1 MDREAVRRIL
11 GACEA
16 ALEAEGPVDLHR
28 LGFWRAVEAVKRHPD
43 WLDEFARRIAS
54 IDRRAF
60 QRQVWI
66 RLPLTPGLSLLAA
79 GAGVGAGLVVGAFGV
94 PAPARG
100 VLLLAGAG
108 ALLATTHD
116 LAHYLVGRA
125 VGIGFTDL
133 YVLKPLRPQP
143 GIKVDYESYLRAP
156 PMARAWMHASGA
168 LVTKLIPFLV
178 IPVALAARAPRW
190 TIAVLL
196 ALGVVQILTDLLLST
211 RSSDWKRVRRE
222 LRHARRQARRPERR
236 DARHRARRPEH
247 RP

>member
-1 MDREAVRRIL
+1 MDRDEVRRIL

-16 ALEAEGPVDLHR
+16 ALEEGPVDLRR
-28 LGFWRAVEAVKRHPD
+28 LGFWRAVEAVKRHPE
-43 WLDEFARRIAS
+43 WLDEFGRRIAV

-66 RLPLTPGLSLLAA
+66 LLPLERGLSLLAV
-79 GAGVGAGLVVGAFGV
+79 GAGVGAGLVVGALEA

-100 VLLLAGAG
+100 ILLLAGAG
-108 ALLATTHD
+108 VLLGTTHD

-125 VGIGFTDL
+125 AGMTFTDL

-156 PMARAWMHASGA
+156 AAARAWMHASGA
-168 LVTKLIPFLV
+168 LVTKLIPFLLL
-178 IPVALAARAPRW
+178 PVAQAARAPRW
-190 TIAVLL
+190 TVLVLL
-196 ALGVVQILTDLLLST
+196 AVGVVQILTDLLLST

-222 LRHARRQARRPERR
+222 LRHARRQARRREP
-236 DARHRARRPEH
+236 P
-247 RP
+247 P